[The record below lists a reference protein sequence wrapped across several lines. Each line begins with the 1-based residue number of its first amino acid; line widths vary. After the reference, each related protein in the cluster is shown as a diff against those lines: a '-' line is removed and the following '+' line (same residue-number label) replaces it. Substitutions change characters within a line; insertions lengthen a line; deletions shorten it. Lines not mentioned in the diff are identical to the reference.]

1 MSGPASAGARR
12 SGRGSRCRQSR
23 SSCVLVVHLSRVEI
37 HESARRHGV
46 AQEDIE
52 HALAHAVAWAEL
64 GDDPPRYLL
73 AGPDRAGN
81 LLELVVLVLGGDEL
95 VIHAMGLRRSTAQ
108 ELFGDE

>member
-1 MSGPASAGARR
+1 M
-12 SGRGSRCRQSR
+12 
-23 SSCVLVVHLSRVEI
+23 EI

-46 AQEDIE
+46 ADEDIE
-52 HALAHAVAWAEL
+52 HALARSVAWVEL

-73 AGPDRAGN
+73 AGPDRASN

-95 VIHAMGLRRSTAQ
+95 VIHAMPIRRTTAK